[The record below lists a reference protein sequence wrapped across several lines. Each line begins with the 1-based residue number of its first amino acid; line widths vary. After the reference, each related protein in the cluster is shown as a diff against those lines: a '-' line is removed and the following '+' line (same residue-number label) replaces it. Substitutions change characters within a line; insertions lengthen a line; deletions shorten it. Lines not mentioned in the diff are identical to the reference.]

1 MLNPRLA
8 GRYAKS
14 IIDLAVER
22 DQLEVVHD
30 DMQYLAAV
38 IKHSKEFTNLLQSPV
53 VSPEKKTQVFDAI
66 AKGKVSDVTIAF
78 AHLLISK
85 NREFYL
91 PEITKAY
98 IEQYN
103 AIKGIHRV
111 KLTTATEV
119 SDEVK
124 SSIINKIKADTEID
138 NIEIETAVKPE
149 LIGGFVLE
157 FNNNL
162 VDASILR
169 DLRDVKTQFD
179 KNAYVQEIR

>member
-22 DQLEVVHD
+22 NQLEVVHD
-30 DMQYLAAV
+30 DMQYLGSV
-38 IKHSKEFTNLLQSPV
+38 MKQSREFTNLLQSPV
-53 VSPEKKTQVFDAI
+53 VSAEKKTQVFDAI
-66 AKGKVSDVTIAF
+66 AKGKISDLTIAF

-91 PEITKAY
+91 PEIAKAY
-98 IEQYN
+98 VDQYN
-103 AIKGIHRV
+103 EIKGIHKV
-111 KLTTATEV
+111 KLTTAVEVTE
-119 SDEVK
+119 EVK
-124 SSIINKIKADTEID
+124 NSIISKIKADTAID
-138 NIEIETAVKPE
+138 NIEMETAVKPE

-162 VDASILR
+162 VDASIVR

-179 KNAYVQEIR
+179 QNIYVQQIR

>member
-22 DQLEVVHD
+22 DQLEGVHN
-30 DMQYLAAV
+30 DMQYLGAV
-38 IKHSKEFTNLLQSPV
+38 MKQSREFLNLLQSPV
-53 VSPEKKTQVFDAI
+53 VSPEKKSQVFDAI
-66 AKGKVSDVTIAF
+66 AKGKISDLTTAF

-91 PEITKAY
+91 PEIVKAY

-103 AIKGIHRV
+103 AMKGIHKV
-111 KLTTATEV
+111 KLTTATDV

-124 SSIINKIKADTEID
+124 NSIINKIKADTQID

-162 VDASILR
+162 VDASIMR
-169 DLRDVKTQFD
+169 DLRDVKTQFE
-179 KNAYVQEIR
+179 KNIYVQEIR